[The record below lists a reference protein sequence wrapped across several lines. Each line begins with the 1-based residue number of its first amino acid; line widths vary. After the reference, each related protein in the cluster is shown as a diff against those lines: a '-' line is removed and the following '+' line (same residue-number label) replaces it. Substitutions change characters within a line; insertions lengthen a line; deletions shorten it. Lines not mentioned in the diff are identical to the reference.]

1 MSSTIKIQSHLSMK
15 TFAPQLTVT
24 SEAMMTKTY
33 KIEFDD
39 KITNA
44 FNFQNFL
51 MEKGSAFDEP
61 VNDYDDETDLSS
73 EDENE
78 NNEPINED
86 TISVNLKYIPLTDT
100 TSKIRLVFSS
110 NMLKRTITDVRLNI
124 ADIEIQMSKSFVLK
138 REGVE

>member
-24 SEAMMTKTY
+24 SEAMMNKTY

-39 KITNA
+39 QITNA
-44 FNFQNFL
+44 FNFENFL
-51 MEKGSAFDEP
+51 MEKGSALDEP

-78 NNEPINED
+78 NNESI
-86 TISVNLKYIPLTDT
+86 IFLTE
-100 TSKIRLVFSS
+100 R
-110 NMLKRTITDVRLNI
+110 
-124 ADIEIQMSKSFVLK
+124 Q
-138 REGVE
+138 

>member
-24 SEAMMTKTY
+24 SEAMMTRTY

-44 FNFQNFL
+44 FNFENFL
-51 MEKGSAFDEP
+51 MEKGSALDEP
-61 VNDYDDETDLSS
+61 VNGYDDETDLSS

-78 NNEPINED
+78 NNESI
-86 TISVNLKYIPLTDT
+86 IFLTE
-100 TSKIRLVFSS
+100 R
-110 NMLKRTITDVRLNI
+110 
-124 ADIEIQMSKSFVLK
+124 Q
-138 REGVE
+138 

>member
-39 KITNA
+39 KISNA
-44 FNFQNFL
+44 FNFENFL
-51 MEKGSAFDEP
+51 MEKGSALDEP

-78 NNEPINED
+78 NNESI
-86 TISVNLKYIPLTDT
+86 IFLTE
-100 TSKIRLVFSS
+100 R
-110 NMLKRTITDVRLNI
+110 
-124 ADIEIQMSKSFVLK
+124 Q
-138 REGVE
+138 

>member
-24 SEAMMTKTY
+24 SEAMMNKTY
-33 KIEFDD
+33 KIEFYD

-44 FNFQNFL
+44 FNFENFL
-51 MEKGSAFDEP
+51 MEKGSALDEP

-78 NNEPINED
+78 NNNES
-86 TISVNLKYIPLTDT
+86 IIFLTE
-100 TSKIRLVFSS
+100 R
-110 NMLKRTITDVRLNI
+110 
-124 ADIEIQMSKSFVLK
+124 Q
-138 REGVE
+138 

>member
-24 SEAMMTKTY
+24 SDAMMNKTY

-39 KITNA
+39 KISNA
-44 FNFQNFL
+44 FNFENFL
-51 MEKGSAFDEP
+51 MEKGSALDEP

-78 NNEPINED
+78 NNESI
-86 TISVNLKYIPLTDT
+86 IFLTE
-100 TSKIRLVFSS
+100 R
-110 NMLKRTITDVRLNI
+110 
-124 ADIEIQMSKSFVLK
+124 Q
-138 REGVE
+138 

>member
-15 TFAPQLTVT
+15 TVAPQLTVT

-39 KITNA
+39 KISNA
-44 FNFQNFL
+44 FNFENFL
-51 MEKGSAFDEP
+51 MEKGSALDEP

-78 NNEPINED
+78 NNNES
-86 TISVNLKYIPLTDT
+86 IIFLTE
-100 TSKIRLVFSS
+100 R
-110 NMLKRTITDVRLNI
+110 
-124 ADIEIQMSKSFVLK
+124 Q
-138 REGVE
+138 

>member
-24 SEAMMTKTY
+24 SEAMMNKTY

-39 KITNA
+39 KISNA
-44 FNFQNFL
+44 FNFENFL
-51 MEKGSAFDEP
+51 MEKGSALDEP

-78 NNEPINED
+78 NNESI
-86 TISVNLKYIPLTDT
+86 IFLTE
-100 TSKIRLVFSS
+100 R
-110 NMLKRTITDVRLNI
+110 
-124 ADIEIQMSKSFVLK
+124 Q
-138 REGVE
+138 

>member
-44 FNFQNFL
+44 FNFENFL
-51 MEKGSAFDEP
+51 MEKGSALDEP

-78 NNEPINED
+78 NNNESIYND
-86 TISVNLKYIPLTDT
+86 FPPAPDYVENNDNNLNYNNQKKQPTTLISNNGGFDIKESIEKLKAQ
-100 TSKIRLVFSS
+100 
-110 NMLKRTITDVRLNI
+110 LN
-124 ADIEIQMSKSFVLK
+124 ESG
-138 REGVE
+138 E

>member
-24 SEAMMTKTY
+24 SEAMMNKTY

-39 KITNA
+39 KITSA
-44 FNFQNFL
+44 FNFENFL
-51 MEKGSAFDEP
+51 MEKGSALDEP

-78 NNEPINED
+78 NNNES
-86 TISVNLKYIPLTDT
+86 IIFL
-100 TSKIRLVFSS
+100 
-110 NMLKRTITDVRLNI
+110 
-124 ADIEIQMSKSFVLK
+124 
-138 REGVE
+138 RERQ

>member
-1 MSSTIKIQSHLSMK
+1 MK

-24 SEAMMTKTY
+24 SEAMMNKTY

-44 FNFQNFL
+44 FNFENFL
-51 MEKGSAFDEP
+51 MEKGSALDEP

-78 NNEPINED
+78 KNNESI
-86 TISVNLKYIPLTDT
+86 IFLTE
-100 TSKIRLVFSS
+100 R
-110 NMLKRTITDVRLNI
+110 
-124 ADIEIQMSKSFVLK
+124 Q
-138 REGVE
+138 

>member
-24 SEAMMTKTY
+24 MMNKTY

-78 NNEPINED
+78 NNESI
-86 TISVNLKYIPLTDT
+86 IFLTE
-100 TSKIRLVFSS
+100 R
-110 NMLKRTITDVRLNI
+110 
-124 ADIEIQMSKSFVLK
+124 Q
-138 REGVE
+138 

>member
-1 MSSTIKIQSHLSMK
+1 
-15 TFAPQLTVT
+15 
-24 SEAMMTKTY
+24 MTKTY

-51 MEKGSAFDEP
+51 MEKGSALDEP

-78 NNEPINED
+78 KGLNESIIFLTERQWIHNLFVNKKTVSSCRINS
-86 TISVNLKYIPLTDT
+86 TFFNLLW
-100 TSKIRLVFSS
+100 L
-110 NMLKRTITDVRLNI
+110 LN
-124 ADIEIQMSKSFVLK
+124 V
-138 REGVE
+138 

>member
-24 SEAMMTKTY
+24 SEAVMNKTY

-39 KITNA
+39 KISNA
-44 FNFQNFL
+44 FNFENFL

-78 NNEPINED
+78 NNNES
-86 TISVNLKYIPLTDT
+86 IIFLTE
-100 TSKIRLVFSS
+100 R
-110 NMLKRTITDVRLNI
+110 
-124 ADIEIQMSKSFVLK
+124 Q
-138 REGVE
+138 

>member
-15 TFAPQLTVT
+15 TFAPQLTVS
-24 SEAMMTKTY
+24 SEVMMTKTY

-44 FNFQNFL
+44 FNFENFL
-51 MEKGSAFDEP
+51 MEKGSALDEP

-78 NNEPINED
+78 NNNES
-86 TISVNLKYIPLTDT
+86 IIFLTE
-100 TSKIRLVFSS
+100 R
-110 NMLKRTITDVRLNI
+110 
-124 ADIEIQMSKSFVLK
+124 Q
-138 REGVE
+138 

>member
-44 FNFQNFL
+44 FNFENFL
-51 MEKGSAFDEP
+51 MEKGSALDEP

-78 NNEPINED
+78 NNESI
-86 TISVNLKYIPLTDT
+86 IFLTE
-100 TSKIRLVFSS
+100 R
-110 NMLKRTITDVRLNI
+110 
-124 ADIEIQMSKSFVLK
+124 Q
-138 REGVE
+138 

>member
-15 TFAPQLTVT
+15 TFAPQLTVS
-24 SEAMMTKTY
+24 SEVMMTKTY

-51 MEKGSAFDEP
+51 MEKGSALDEP

-78 NNEPINED
+78 NNESI
-86 TISVNLKYIPLTDT
+86 IFLTE
-100 TSKIRLVFSS
+100 R
-110 NMLKRTITDVRLNI
+110 
-124 ADIEIQMSKSFVLK
+124 Q
-138 REGVE
+138 

>member
-24 SEAMMTKTY
+24 SEAVMNKTY

-39 KITNA
+39 KISNA
-44 FNFQNFL
+44 FNFENFL
-51 MEKGSAFDEP
+51 MEKGSALDEP

-78 NNEPINED
+78 NNNES
-86 TISVNLKYIPLTDT
+86 IIFLTE
-100 TSKIRLVFSS
+100 R
-110 NMLKRTITDVRLNI
+110 
-124 ADIEIQMSKSFVLK
+124 Q
-138 REGVE
+138 

>member
-1 MSSTIKIQSHLSMK
+1 MSSAIKIQSHLSMK
-15 TFAPQLTVT
+15 TFAPHLTVS
-24 SEAMMTKTY
+24 SEVMMTKTY

-51 MEKGSAFDEP
+51 MEKGSALDEP

-78 NNEPINED
+78 KGLNESI
-86 TISVNLKYIPLTDT
+86 IFLTE
-100 TSKIRLVFSS
+100 R
-110 NMLKRTITDVRLNI
+110 
-124 ADIEIQMSKSFVLK
+124 Q
-138 REGVE
+138 

>member
-24 SEAMMTKTY
+24 SEAMMNKTY

-39 KITNA
+39 KISNA
-44 FNFQNFL
+44 FNFENFL

-78 NNEPINED
+78 NNNES
-86 TISVNLKYIPLTDT
+86 IIFLTE
-100 TSKIRLVFSS
+100 R
-110 NMLKRTITDVRLNI
+110 
-124 ADIEIQMSKSFVLK
+124 Q
-138 REGVE
+138 

>member
-24 SEAMMTKTY
+24 SEAMMNKTY

-44 FNFQNFL
+44 FNFENFL

-78 NNEPINED
+78 NNNES
-86 TISVNLKYIPLTDT
+86 IIFLTE
-100 TSKIRLVFSS
+100 R
-110 NMLKRTITDVRLNI
+110 
-124 ADIEIQMSKSFVLK
+124 Q
-138 REGVE
+138 

>member
-39 KITNA
+39 KISNA
-44 FNFQNFL
+44 FNFENFL
-51 MEKGSAFDEP
+51 MEKGSALDEP

-78 NNEPINED
+78 NNNES
-86 TISVNLKYIPLTDT
+86 IIFLTE
-100 TSKIRLVFSS
+100 R
-110 NMLKRTITDVRLNI
+110 
-124 ADIEIQMSKSFVLK
+124 Q
-138 REGVE
+138 

>member
-24 SEAMMTKTY
+24 SEAMMNKTY

-44 FNFQNFL
+44 FNFENFL
-51 MEKGSAFDEP
+51 MEKGSALDEP

-78 NNEPINED
+78 NNNES
-86 TISVNLKYIPLTDT
+86 IIFLTE
-100 TSKIRLVFSS
+100 R
-110 NMLKRTITDVRLNI
+110 
-124 ADIEIQMSKSFVLK
+124 Q
-138 REGVE
+138 

>member
-24 SEAMMTKTY
+24 SEAMMNKTY

-78 NNEPINED
+78 NNESI
-86 TISVNLKYIPLTDT
+86 IFLTE
-100 TSKIRLVFSS
+100 R
-110 NMLKRTITDVRLNI
+110 
-124 ADIEIQMSKSFVLK
+124 Q
-138 REGVE
+138 

>member
-24 SEAMMTKTY
+24 SEAMMNKTY

-39 KITNA
+39 KISNA
-44 FNFQNFL
+44 FNFENFL
-51 MEKGSAFDEP
+51 MEKGSALDEP

-78 NNEPINED
+78 NNNES
-86 TISVNLKYIPLTDT
+86 IIFLTE
-100 TSKIRLVFSS
+100 R
-110 NMLKRTITDVRLNI
+110 
-124 ADIEIQMSKSFVLK
+124 Q
-138 REGVE
+138 

>member
-24 SEAMMTKTY
+24 SEAMMNKTY

-44 FNFQNFL
+44 FNFENFL
-51 MEKGSAFDEP
+51 MEKGSALDEP
-61 VNDYDDETDLSS
+61 VNGYDDETDLSS

-78 NNEPINED
+78 NNESI
-86 TISVNLKYIPLTDT
+86 IFLTE
-100 TSKIRLVFSS
+100 R
-110 NMLKRTITDVRLNI
+110 
-124 ADIEIQMSKSFVLK
+124 Q
-138 REGVE
+138 

>member
-24 SEAMMTKTY
+24 SEAMMNKTY

-44 FNFQNFL
+44 FNFENFL
-51 MEKGSAFDEP
+51 MEKGSALDEP

-78 NNEPINED
+78 NNESI
-86 TISVNLKYIPLTDT
+86 IFLTE
-100 TSKIRLVFSS
+100 R
-110 NMLKRTITDVRLNI
+110 
-124 ADIEIQMSKSFVLK
+124 Q
-138 REGVE
+138 